1 MERFNSQLIDQA
13 ELAKQVL
20 SWITCAKRPLAALEL
35 QHALAVEISESQ
47 LDEENLPAI
56 EGMISVCAG
65 LVMIDTESDIIQL
78 VHYTRRNTLHER
90 KCNGFQKLRA
100 RLQQPALYTSHLTSL
115 DLEFAKPM
123 RSLNNGLN

>member
-78 VHYTRRNTLHER
+78 VHYTAQEYFTRT
-90 KCNGFQKLRA
+90 
-100 RLQQPALYTSHLTSL
+100 
-115 DLEFAKPM
+115 
-123 RSLNNGLN
+123 